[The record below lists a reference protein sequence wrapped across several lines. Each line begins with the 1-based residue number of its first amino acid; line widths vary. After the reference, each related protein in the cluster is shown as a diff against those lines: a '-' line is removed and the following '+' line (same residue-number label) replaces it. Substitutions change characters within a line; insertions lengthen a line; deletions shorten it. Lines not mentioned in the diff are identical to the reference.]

1 MVSPDTI
8 WVPRIDLTNMDEMQN
23 FGIELL
29 HDATVEHSGEVRWGR
44 LFRATTTCQAKLSDF
59 LKYGKYTHYY
69 RKLLFWV
76 FSELNF
82 KISFRNL
89 MAKNLII
96 EVKIEILVNI
106 ELFVMFGQESSLV

>member
-44 LFRATTTCQAKLSDF
+44 LFRATTTCQAKLSISEF
-59 LKYGKYTHYY
+59 LTIGKFYFQ
-69 RKLLFWV
+69 KFF
-76 FSELNF
+76 FSILPELAQSSIL
-82 KISFRNL
+82 ISEWRL
-89 MAKNLII
+89 WRL
-96 EVKIEILVNI
+96 
-106 ELFVMFGQESSLV
+106 